1 MIQNFMFY
9 IKSKKEVQDMFEFP
23 EITEALET
31 TNVFEKTER
40 SSGQYGSSMDWT
52 GDCCYG
58 D

>member
-1 MIQNFMFY
+1 MFY
-9 IKSKKEVQDMFEFP
+9 IKSKKEVYDMFEFP